1 MGRLISL
8 LGHYMVAA
16 VDALGR
22 FTILTF
28 QVLANWS
35 ALFKSRGRIV
45 DQMMFVGV
53 ASIPLILLTS
63 IFIGAVSTW
72 QTAYQIKNYV
82 PMRYLGTAVGRA
94 IIIEL
99 APVLT
104 ALVVAGRVGAGMAAE
119 LGSMKVTEQVDALDT
134 MAIDP
139 VRFLVFPRVI
149 AGLVMLPILTI
160 FSDIIAL
167 GGALAV
173 STLFLG
179 VAQETFMSGLK
190 LFFQVSDLLAG
201 LFKAG
206 VFGLIIAMVG
216 CYQGLAT
223 TGGAEGVGR
232 STTRAV
238 VVSSVSILVADYLIA
253 VLLFRQ

>member
-8 LGHYMVAA
+8 LGHYMVVA
-16 VDALGR
+16 VDAVGR
-22 FTILTF
+22 FTLLTLD
-28 QVLANWS
+28 VLGNWT

-53 ASIPLILLTS
+53 SSLPLIFLTS
-63 IFIGAVSTW
+63 IFVGAVSTW

-99 APVLT
+99 SPVLT

-119 LGSMKVTEQVDALDT
+119 LGSMKVTEQVDALET
-134 MAIDP
+134 MAISP
-139 VRFLVFPRVI
+139 VRFLVFPRVVSGI
-149 AGLVMLPILTI
+149 IMLPILTV
-160 FSDIIAL
+160 FSDIIAIS
-167 GGALAV
+167 GAMAV
-173 STLFLG
+173 AVLILG
-179 VAQETFMSGLK
+179 VSQETFVSGLK
-190 LFFQVSDLLAG
+190 LFFQVSDLMAG
-201 LFKAG
+201 LLKAA
-206 VFGLIIAMVG
+206 VFGFIISMVG

-223 TGGAEGVGR
+223 VGGAVGVGK

-238 VVSSVSILVADYLIA
+238 VVASVAILVADYLIA

>member
-8 LGHYMVAA
+8 LGHYMVVA
-16 VDALGR
+16 VDAVGR
-22 FTILTF
+22 FTILTL
-28 QVLANWS
+28 QVLANWT

-53 ASIPLILLTS
+53 TSLPLIVLTS
-63 IFIGAVSTW
+63 IFVGAVSTW

-99 APVLT
+99 SPVLT

-119 LGSMKVTEQVDALDT
+119 LGSMKVTEQVDALET
-134 MAIDP
+134 MAINP
-139 VRFLVFPRVI
+139 VRFLVFPRMV
-149 AGLVMLPILTI
+149 AGVVMLPMLTI

-167 GGALAV
+167 AGALLVA
-173 STLFLG
+173 TLFLG

-190 LFFQVSDLLAG
+190 LFFQVSDLMAG

-206 VFGLIIAMVG
+206 VFGFIIAMVG

-223 TGGAEGVGR
+223 VGGAQGVGK

-238 VVSSVSILVADYLIA
+238 VVASVAILVADYLIA
-253 VLLFRQ
+253 VLIFRQ

>member
-8 LGHYMVAA
+8 LGHYLVVA
-16 VDALGR
+16 VDAVGR
-22 FTILTF
+22 FALLTF
-28 QVLANWS
+28 SVLTNWT
-35 ALFKSRGRIV
+35 AIYRSRGRVV

-53 ASIPLILLTS
+53 TSLPLIVLTS
-63 IFIGAVSTW
+63 IFVGAVSTW

-94 IIIEL
+94 IVIEL

-119 LGSMKVTEQVDALDT
+119 IGSMKVTEQVDALET
-134 MAIDP
+134 MAIEP
-139 VRFLVFPRVI
+139 VRFLVVPRVV
-149 AGLVMLPILTI
+149 AGLIMLPILTV
-160 FSDIIAL
+160 FSDIVAI

-173 STLFLG
+173 SVLFLG
-179 VAQETFMSGLK
+179 VSQETFISGLK
-190 LFFQVSDLLAG
+190 LFFRPSDLMSG
-201 LFKAG
+201 LFKAA
-206 VFGLIIAMVG
+206 VFGLVISLVG
-216 CYQGLAT
+216 CYQGLNT
-223 TGGAEGVGR
+223 EGGAEGVGR

-238 VVSSVSILVADYLIA
+238 VVASVAILIADYVIA

>member
-1 MGRLISL
+1 MGRLVSL
-8 LGHYMVAA
+8 IGHYLVVSIHAI
-16 VDALGR
+16 GR
-22 FTILTF
+22 FTLLLF
-28 QVLANWS
+28 AVLSHWTAI
-35 ALFKSRGRIV
+35 FRSRGRV
-45 DQMMFVGV
+45 SDQLLFVGV
-53 ASIPLILLTS
+53 TSLPLIVLTS

-72 QTAYQIKNYV
+72 QTAYQIKHYV

-94 IIIEL
+94 IVIEL

-119 LGSMKVTEQVDALDT
+119 LGTMRVTEQVDALET

-139 VRFLVFPRVI
+139 VRFLVVPRVV
-149 AGLVMLPILTI
+149 AGLIMLPVLTI
-160 FSDIIAL
+160 FSDLIAI
-167 GGALAV
+167 GGAMAV
-173 STLFLG
+173 AVFFLG
-179 VAQETFMSGLK
+179 VSQETFVSGLK
-190 LFFQVSDLLAG
+190 LFFETSDLLAG

-206 VFGLIIAMVG
+206 VFGLIITLVG
-216 CYQGLAT
+216 CYQGLGT

-238 VVSSVSILVADYLIA
+238 VVASVSILVADYLIA